1 MAESI
6 NIDVEEDENYSLLGT
21 CRVDRSNQKVIT
33 LERFILAMNF
43 ILELPSAVFD
53 QLSSKHKPQYALLTS
68 LDFGWSFILL
78 GSQIDYRLVD
88 VKEAAIYN
96 EYGHL
101 KSAEKSDVFS
111 LGVVLLELLVL
122 DPRVGPPEL
131 NEAEAVVL
139 VAYTALRCVNLE
151 AKDRPSMTDV
161 VVNLEKAL
169 FLCNGRM
176 EGEVLNS
183 LDRSKIEEGTLKE
196 S

>member
-1 MAESI
+1 M
-6 NIDVEEDENYSLLGT
+6 
-21 CRVDRSNQKVIT
+21 
-33 LERFILAMNF
+33 
-43 ILELPSAVFD
+43 
-53 QLSSKHKPQYALLTS
+53 
-68 LDFGWSFILL
+68 
-78 GSQIDYRLVD
+78 D

-111 LGVVLLELLVL
+111 LGVVLLELLVGKRAIFKDDENGGTPSVVDFAVPRIMSGGLVKVL

-161 VVNLEKAL
+161 VVNLERAL
-169 FLCNGRM
+169 FLCNGSM
-176 EGEVLNS
+176 EGY
-183 LDRSKIEEGTLKE
+183 
-196 S
+196 

>member
-6 NIDVEEDENYSLLGT
+6 NIDVEEDENYSLLDT
-21 CRVDRSNQKVIT
+21 CRVDAPIRRVEKEELHRGWGENAWFYYPYPNLKPSGMDI
-33 LERFILAMNF
+33 IGLACTIFQCVFTSIAYSFLSRGKRAIFKDDENGGT
-43 ILELPSAVFD
+43 PSVVDFAVPRIM
-53 QLSSKHKPQYALLTS
+53 S
-68 LDFGWSFILL
+68 G
-78 GSQIDYRLVD
+78 GLV
-88 VKEAAIYN
+88 K
-96 EYGHL
+96 
-101 KSAEKSDVFS
+101 
-111 LGVVLLELLVL
+111 VL
-122 DPRVGPPEL
+122 DPRVGQ
-131 NEAEAVVL
+131 AEAVVL